1 MLCSYKEG
9 SSDSCNA
16 RRKRVL
22 RSFLIVKHPVS
33 PVKLLMKMAL
43 PSFAPVPPATVRK
56 NIPNEEWEACMEAW
70 VALIEAL
77 LKLVDKEFTAH
88 VMRDESMVLF
98 LSSYFRQVAVSNDSS
113 LVTGLRARALQRSC
127 FILTR
132 RVLLE
137 MHPPHQTLLGWEFLG
152 DLNTHYQSSSALKT
166 LMSEVWDKHQAEIM
180 SSLEKGKSLIFKR
193 HSLSGAQG
201 NQELMVDIRRLT
213 VLALYQ
219 PAVGLALTT
228 GSDYLDTLLD
238 VYNAQKSG
246 ELRQIIVANV
256 YVGFISL
263 LKGPKPNISLL
274 LDHIFSLKSA
284 GETSSSGRIS
294 EPNLLSDLICSSDIL
309 MRIERSLAGSSQKRG
324 QGLIT
329 SLRTYRSQMK
339 SFHRR
344 YQRHKK
350 KKGKGRAE
358 DGSLDADISH
368 NKSSLIK
375 QVQDLFPEFGS
386 GYVSRLLDYY
396 NENAELVVSHIL
408 ENSLP
413 PELQILDQSEQLS
426 SIQSI
431 TDFDNPLSHLSAS
444 ENSPPPELDLIR
456 KNVFDDDIVEL
467 TRSGDG
473 AHKLLFG
480 RANPDLTADSI
491 LADRSQHAVNK
502 AAILSALATFDSD
515 DDEHDDTYD
524 IADVGG
530 TVDSL
535 PVGIDADADNTRNPR
550 AVTSDETQVTLFR
563 LFKSNPG
570 LFARDSATRRSQPR
584 LALKRETGMTDEA
597 IEGWAVML
605 ARDPKRESR
614 LERNLALVAG
624 GGGAISQRDFPST
637 AYRKPNL
644 TGGEAEPGTEDSGE
658 ASDAPEVRS
667 GENEGGSNRR
677 GGRGHGRG
685 NRGRGSRN
693 VAGMSGDRETMIA
706 RQKKDASKASR
717 ANHSR
722 RDRRAKK
729 MAGAG

>member
-1 MLCSYKEG
+1 MT
-9 SSDSCNA
+9 
-16 RRKRVL
+16 
-22 RSFLIVKHPVS
+22 
-33 PVKLLMKMAL
+33 L
-43 PSFAPVPPATVRK
+43 PSFAPVPPVTVRK
-56 NIPNEEWEACMEAW
+56 SIPNEEWEAYMRAW
-70 VALIEAL
+70 VTLIETL
-77 LKLVDKEFTAH
+77 LKLVDKAFTAH
-88 VMRDESMVLF
+88 IVKDESMVSF
-98 LSSYFRQVAVSNDSS
+98 LSSYFRQVALSNDPS
-113 LVTGLRARALQRSC
+113 LVTGPRARSLQRSC

-137 MHPPHQTLLGWEFLG
+137 MHPPPQTLLGWEFLG
-152 DLNTHYQSSSALKT
+152 DLNTHHRSSTALKT
-166 LMSEVWDKHQAEIM
+166 LMSEVWDKHQEEIM
-180 SSLEKGKSLIFKR
+180 SSFERGKSLIIKR

-213 VLALYQ
+213 VLALDQ
-219 PAVGLALTT
+219 PTMGQALMT
-228 GSDYLDTLLD
+228 GSDYLDTLMD
-238 VYNAQKSG
+238 VYKAQKSG

-263 LKGPKPNISLL
+263 LKDPKPNFSLL

-284 GETSSSGRIS
+284 AETNSGGRIS
-294 EPNLLSDLICSSDIL
+294 EPTLLSDLICSSDVL

-324 QGLIT
+324 QGLIA
-329 SLRTYRSQMK
+329 SLRIYQSQMK

-350 KKGKGRAE
+350 RRKGKDRAD
-358 DGSLDADISH
+358 DGIPDADILH

-375 QVQDLFPEFGS
+375 QIQDLFPNFGS

-396 NENAELVVSHIL
+396 EEDAELAISHIL

-413 PELQILDQSEQLS
+413 PELQLLDQSEELS
-426 SIQSI
+426 SVQSI
-431 TDFDNPLSHLSAS
+431 IDVDNPLSQLNAS
-444 ENSPPPELDLIR
+444 QNSPPPEPDLTR
-456 KNVFDDDIVEL
+456 RNVFDDDIVEL
-467 TRSGDG
+467 ARSGDG
-473 AHKLLFG
+473 AHKLHFG
-480 RANPDLTADSI
+480 RADPDLTADAI

-502 AAILSALATFDSD
+502 AAIISALATFDSD

-535 PVGIDADADNTRNPR
+535 PVGIDADADDTRNIR
-550 AVTSDETQVTLFR
+550 AVTSDEAQVTLFR

-624 GGGAISQRDFPST
+624 GTPSGGTISQRDFLST
-637 AYRKPNL
+637 AYRKPNS
-644 TGGEAEPGTEDSGE
+644 TSEEATEDSGE
-658 ASDAPEVRS
+658 ASDAPAVRS
-667 GENEGGSNRR
+667 GGNEGGNN
-677 GGRGHGRG
+677 GRGRGRGRGRG
-685 NRGRGSRN
+685 NRGRGDRN
-693 VAGMSGDRETMIA
+693 VAGVSGDRETAIA
-706 RQKKDASKASR
+706 RQRKDASKASR
-717 ANHSR
+717 ANHNR

-729 MAGAG
+729 IGAGMMPI